1 MSDFEQLIKARE
13 EKPRKTR
20 VTKATFAAAIRGSR
34 GVKSVIATRL
44 GCARNT
50 VYNYL
55 ERWPDM
61 KTLLDDESE
70 MLVDLAEVQLFN
82 LIAEKDVRAI
92 TFALATKGKNRGYS
106 QRTEITGADGG
117 AIVIA
122 PDVLSTLAQLGLDT
136 GDVAREFEALIRLKA
151 AQMQKAS

>member
-1 MSDFEQLIKARE
+1 MSDIEQLIKARATSPK
-13 EKPRKTR
+13 KPR
-20 VTKATFAAAIRGSR
+20 VTKATVAAAIKGSR
-34 GVKSVIATRL
+34 GVKSVIAKRL
-44 GCARNT
+44 DCARNT

-55 ERWPDM
+55 ERWPDL

-70 MLVDLAEVQLFN
+70 MLVDAAEIKLFD
-82 LIAEKDVRAI
+82 LIVDGDVRAI

-136 GDVAREFEALIRLKA
+136 SDVAREFEALIRLKA